1 MDNGNNAVR
10 GWASHGE
17 FLRRMTQ
24 SSPRAR
30 EREKIISYNTTVS
43 TGKYD
48 TMLYSLY
55 FIKVPPIIILLL

>member
-1 MDNGNNAVR
+1 
-10 GWASHGE
+10 
-17 FLRRMTQ
+17 MTQ

-55 FIKVPPIIILLL
+55 FIKVPPIIILLGKIGKIPEH